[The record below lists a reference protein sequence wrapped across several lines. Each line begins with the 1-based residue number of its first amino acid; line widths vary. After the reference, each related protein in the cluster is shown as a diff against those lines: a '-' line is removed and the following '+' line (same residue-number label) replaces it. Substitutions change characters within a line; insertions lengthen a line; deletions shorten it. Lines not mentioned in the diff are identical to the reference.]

1 MKKRKKLVIISHTEH
16 FIEGGVVRGWGPTIN
31 EINYL
36 ADYWEEVVHV
46 GCLYDK
52 PSPPSALPYTK
63 NNISFA
69 PIPPYGGKT
78 IKDKILIFFKIP
90 KIIAQVNKHIQGA
103 TEVQLRLPTAMGLYL
118 LPFFSFFRKRK
129 FTLWVKYA
137 GAWDLKTAP
146 MTYKLQRFWLKQN
159 WQRSKVTINGFWP
172 DQPKHCISFENPCL
186 EESDLKIG
194 RSIAAQKN
202 FQPPYTLCFVGRL
215 EEAKGVDAI
224 LEALR
229 DIPKDKIQEVHLIG
243 GGDMAKYRKM
253 AASLPQSISF
263 HSFLPKEEVHS
274 YLSKSHFILLPS
286 RSEGFPKVIAEAACY
301 GVIPIVSNVGS
312 IPHFINYSN
321 GFIWKRE
328 GEQGF
333 SAILNEALCNSD
345 WDLLKS
351 KSIKAKLVSEYFS
364 FEHYRNKL
372 ERSIFEPLL

>member
-137 GAWDLKTAP
+137 GAWDLKIAP

-224 LEALR
+224 LEALK
-229 DIPKDKIQEVHLIG
+229 DIPQDRIQEVNLIG
-243 GGDMAKYRKM
+243 GGDMAKYRKL
-253 AASLPQSISF
+253 AASLPHSINF
-263 HSFLPKEEVHS
+263 HDFLPKEKVHS

-286 RSEGFPKVIAEAACY
+286 RSEGFPKVIAEAGCY

-312 IPHFINYSN
+312 IPHYINERN
-321 GFIWKRE
+321 GFLWDIHGAKRYSE
-328 GEQGF
+328 LLQ
-333 SAILNEALCNSD
+333 EALVSTQEGK
-345 WDLLKS
+345 LEKQSLK
-351 KSIKAKLVSEYFS
+351 IREMAKAFS
-364 FEHYRNKL
+364 FENYLHQL
-372 ERSIFEPLL
+372 ETSIFVLG